1 MPTTQRMLPHPACR
15 LSFLLLTCAL
25 LMLAYLPL
33 GMAQPAKAKDVIIA
47 PVKLQ
52 QISDRVEALGT
63 AQALESVNITSNVTE
78 KITEIHFDDGQQVS
92 AGDLLV
98 VLDQAEEQAN
108 LKQAEAIYNERK
120 LSLKRLSTLE
130 QRQLASADDI
140 DRTRFELQQAE
151 ASIKAIKTRISNRI
165 IQAPF
170 DGMLGLRNISVG
182 ALVETGD
189 LITTLDDTRQIKLN
203 FTVPSV
209 FLSELS
215 PGLKIQ
221 ARAQALGNRIFMGEV
236 KSINSRVDPVTRSVQ
251 VRALLENPDRKIIP
265 GILMQVDLLRNTR
278 QAMLIPES
286 ALLPLADKQFVMLRV
301 NKDGLETVEKR
312 QITTGLRL
320 PGYVEV
326 LQGLKADQQVVTHGN
341 HLIKPGDALNVL
353 ALDDGS
359 QNIAQILKQS
369 KTPANKNPDSKR
381 QDKQP

>member
-1 MPTTQRMLPHPACR
+1 MPTTQCLLSHSACR
-15 LSFLLLTCAL
+15 FIILLLTSGL
-25 LMLAYLPL
+25 LMLTYPSLST
-33 GMAQPAKAKDVIIA
+33 AQASKTKDVIVA
-47 PVKLQ
+47 PVQLQ

-63 AQALESVNITSNVTE
+63 AQAFESVAITSNVTE

-92 AGDLLV
+92 SGDLLV

-120 LSLKRLSTLE
+120 LSLKRLSKLQ

-151 ASIKAIKTRISNRI
+151 ASIKAIETRISNRI
-165 IQAPF
+165 IRAPF
-170 DGMLGLRNISVG
+170 DGVLGLRNNSLG

-209 FLSELS
+209 FLSELT
-215 PGLKIQ
+215 PGLKIN
-221 ARAQALGNRIFMGEV
+221 ARAQALGDRIFVGEV

-251 VRALLENPDRKIIP
+251 VRALLDNPDGKIIP

-278 QAMLIPES
+278 EAMLIPES
-286 ALLPLADKQFVMLRV
+286 ALLPLADKQFVMVRV
-301 NKDGLETVEKR
+301 NKDGLDTVEKR

-326 LQGLKADQQVVTHGN
+326 LQGLSVDEQVVTHGN
-341 HLIKPGDALNVL
+341 NQIKPGDALNVL
-353 ALDDGS
+353 AVDDGS
-359 QNIAQILKQS
+359 KPIAEILKQA
-369 KTPANKNPDSKR
+369 K
-381 QDKQP
+381 KQVQQP

>member
-1 MPTTQRMLPHPACR
+1 MLPHPACR

>member
-1 MPTTQRMLPHPACR
+1 MPTTHPLLSRSAYRLPV
-15 LSFLLLTCAL
+15 FLLL
-25 LMLAYLPL
+25 LAYLPL
-33 GMAQPAKAKDVIIA
+33 STAQVAKPKDVIVT
-47 PVKLQ
+47 PVQIQ

-63 AQALESVNITSNVTE
+63 AQAFESVNITANVTE

-92 AGDLLV
+92 TGDLLV

-120 LSLKRLSTLE
+120 LSLKRLSKLE

-151 ASIKAIKTRISNRI
+151 ASIKAIQTRISNRI
-165 IQAPF
+165 IRAPF
-170 DGMLGLRNISVG
+170 DGVLGLRNISVG

-209 FLSELS
+209 FLNELT
-215 PGLKIQ
+215 PGLKIN
-221 ARAQALGNRIFMGEV
+221 ARAQALGDRTFTGEV

-251 VRALLENPDRKIIP
+251 VRALLDNPDGKIIP

-278 QAMLIPES
+278 EAMLIPES
-286 ALLPLADKQFVMLRV
+286 ALLPLADKQFVMVRV
-301 NKDGLETVEKR
+301 NKDGLDTVEKR
-312 QITTGLRL
+312 QVTTGLRL

-326 LQGLKADQQVVTHGN
+326 LQGLNADEQVVTHGN
-341 HLIKPGDALNVL
+341 NQIKPGDALNVL
-353 ALDDGS
+353 AVDDGS
-359 QNIAQILKQS
+359 KTIAEILKQA
-369 KTPANKNPDSKR
+369 KK
-381 QDKQP
+381 QDQQP

>member
-1 MPTTQRMLPHPACR
+1 MPTTQCLLPHSARR
-15 LSFLLLTCAL
+15 LCILLLSSAL

-33 GMAQPAKAKDVIIA
+33 GMAQSAKAKDVIIA

-63 AQALESVNITSNVTE
+63 AQAFESVSITSNVTE
-78 KITEIHFDDGQQVS
+78 KITEIHFDDGQQVE

-120 LSLKRLSTLE
+120 LSLNRLTKLE

-165 IQAPF
+165 IRAPF
-170 DGMLGLRNISVG
+170 DGVLGLRNISVG

-209 FLSELS
+209 FLNELT
-215 PGLKIQ
+215 PGLKIN
-221 ARAQALGNRIFMGEV
+221 ARAQALGDRSFTGEV

-251 VRALLENPDRKIIP
+251 VRALLDNPDGKIIP

-278 QAMLIPES
+278 EAMLIPES
-286 ALLPLADKQFVMLRV
+286 ALLPMADKQFVMVRV
-301 NKDGLETVEKR
+301 NKDGLDTVEKR

-320 PGYVEV
+320 PGQIEV
-326 LQGLKADQQVVTHGN
+326 IEGLQPGDQVITHGN
-341 HLIKPGDALNVL
+341 HLVKPGDALNVL
-353 ALDDGS
+353 AIDDGS
-359 QNIAQILKQS
+359 SSMAEILKQS
-369 KTPANKNPDSKR
+369 
-381 QDKQP
+381 QKQSQQP

>member
-1 MPTTQRMLPHPACR
+1 MPTTQRLLPCSAYR
-15 LSFLLLTCAL
+15 LCILLLSSML
-25 LMLAYLPL
+25 LMLAYLPP
-33 GMAQPAKAKDVIIA
+33 GMAQPARAKDVIIA
-47 PVKLQ
+47 PVQLQ

-63 AQALESVNITSNVTE
+63 AQAFESVSITSNVTE

-92 AGDLLV
+92 TGDLLV

-120 LSLKRLSTLE
+120 LSLNRLTRLE

-140 DRTRFELQQAE
+140 DRTRFELQQAD
-151 ASIKAIKTRISNRI
+151 ASIKAIKTRISNRVI
-165 IQAPF
+165 RAPF
-170 DGMLGLRNISVG
+170 DGVLGLRNISLG

-209 FLSELS
+209 FLSELT
-215 PGLKIQ
+215 PGLKIN
-221 ARAQALGNRIFMGEV
+221 ARAQALGNRVFMGEV
-236 KSINSRVDPVTRSVQ
+236 KSVNSRVDPVTRSVQ
-251 VRALLENPDRKIIP
+251 VRALLDNPDGNIIP

-278 QAMLIPES
+278 EAMLIPES
-286 ALLPLADKQFVMLRV
+286 ALLPLADKQFVMVRV
-301 NKDGLETVEKR
+301 KKDSLDTVEKR

-326 LQGLKADQQVVTHGN
+326 LQGLSADEQVVTHGN
-341 HLIKPGDALNVL
+341 NQIKPGDALNVL

-359 QNIAQILKQS
+359 KTMAEILKQS
-369 KTPANKNPDSKR
+369 K
-381 QDKQP
+381 KQSQQP

>member
-1 MPTTQRMLPHPACR
+1 MPTTQCLLPHSAR
-15 LSFLLLTCAL
+15 SLSLLLLYSAL

-63 AQALESVNITSNVTE
+63 AQAFESVSITSSVTE
-78 KITEIHFDDGQQVS
+78 KITQIHFDDGQQVS
-92 AGDLLV
+92 TGDLLV

-120 LSLKRLSTLE
+120 LSLKRLSKLE

-151 ASIKAIKTRISNRI
+151 ASIKAIQTRINNRNI
-165 IQAPF
+165 RAPF
-170 DGMLGLRNISVG
+170 DGVLGLRNISVG

-209 FLSELS
+209 FLNELR
-215 PGLKIQ
+215 PGLKIN
-221 ARAQALGNRIFMGEV
+221 ARAQALGDRSFMGEV

-251 VRALLENPDRKIIP
+251 VRALLDNPDGKIIP
-265 GILMQVDLLRNTR
+265 GLLMQVNLLRNTR
-278 QAMLIPES
+278 EAMLIPES
-286 ALLPLADKQFVMLRV
+286 ALLPLADKQFVMVRV
-301 NKDGLETVEKR
+301 NKDGLDTVEKR
-312 QITTGLRL
+312 QVTTGLRL
-320 PGYVEV
+320 PGYIEV
-326 LQGLKADQQVVTHGN
+326 LQGLNTNEQVVTHGN
-341 HLIKPGDALNVL
+341 NQIKPGDELNVL
-353 ALDDGS
+353 AVDDGS
-359 QNIAQILKQS
+359 KTIAEILKQG
-369 KTPANKNPDSKR
+369 KK
-381 QDKQP
+381 QDQQP